1 MDFTFTPEQDEAA
14 ELAAKILT
22 DRATNERMKAVEA
35 EGSRFDRE
43 LWAELGSAGLLG
55 LALPEEYDGAG
66 LGLVELCRVL
76 VEVGRTVAPVPLAA
90 HGPASRLLAEHGS
103 DAQKQQWLPAAASGA
118 SVLTAAVA
126 EERAFAPE
134 RPTTTAAP
142 AGDGHTLSG
151 SKAIVQAG
159 PYADVFLVPAE
170 TPSGVGVFLV
180 LPGDPGV
187 TVTAQTFSDRD
198 AVARVD
204 LDEVALAA
212 DRLVGPADGSVDR
225 RLRHLL
231 LLAGSAEQLGICEGA
246 LALTASYAKTREQF
260 GRPIGTFQAVSQ
272 RLADGYIDTLGQR
285 LTLWQAAWRMDEGLE
300 TDSAADTAVAVA
312 KLWAADAGHRIA
324 HTTVHVHGG
333 VGIDLDGEAHRY
345 FTAAKRFEFLHGGAT
360 EQALHLGR
368 TLAAE
373 PA

>member
-1 MDFTFTPEQDEAA
+1 VDFTFTPEQDEAA
-14 ELAAKILT
+14 ELAATILG

-35 EGSRFDRE
+35 DGSRFDRE

-66 LGLVELCRVL
+66 LGLIELSRIL
-76 VEVGRTVAPVPLAA
+76 VEVGRTVAPVPLVA

-103 DAQKQQWLPAAASGA
+103 DAQKQQWLPGAASGA
-118 SVLTAAVA
+118 SVLTAAAA

-134 RPTTTAAP
+134 RPTTVATET
-142 AGDGHTLSG
+142 GEGFTLTG
-151 SKAIVQAG
+151 SKAIVPAG
-159 PYADVFLVPAE
+159 PYADLFLVPAE
-170 TPSGVGVFLV
+170 TSSGVGVFLV
-180 LPGDPGV
+180 TPDDAGV
-187 TVTAQTFSDRD
+187 TVTAQAFSDGD
-198 AVARVD
+198 AVARLD
-204 LDEVALAA
+204 LDGVALGA

-231 LLAGSAEQLGICEGA
+231 LLAGSAEQLGICQGA
-246 LALTASYAKTREQF
+246 LALTAAYAKTREQF
-260 GRPIGTFQAVSQ
+260 GRAIGTFQAVSQ

-285 LTLWQAAWRMDEGLE
+285 LTLWQAAWRLEEGLR
-300 TDSAADTAVAVA
+300 ADTEVAVA
-312 KLWAADAGHRIA
+312 KLWAADAGHRLA

-360 EQALHLGR
+360 EQALHIGR
-368 TLAAE
+368 TLAAD

>member
-14 ELAAKILT
+14 ELAAKILG

-35 EGSRFDRE
+35 DGSRFDRE

-55 LALPEEYDGAG
+55 LAVPEEYDGAG

-76 VEVGRTVAPVPLAA
+76 VEVGRKVAPVPLAA
-90 HGPASRLLAEHGS
+90 HGPAARLLAEHGS
-103 DAQKQQWLPAAASGA
+103 DEQKQQWLPGAASGA
-118 SVLTAAVA
+118 TVLTAAVA
-126 EERAFAPE
+126 EERSFAPDQ
-134 RPTTTAAP
+134 PTTTATP
-142 AGDGHTLSG
+142 ATNGGGQVLSG
-151 SKAIVQAG
+151 SKAVVPAG
-159 PYADVFLVPAE
+159 PYADAFLVPAS

-204 LDEVALAA
+204 LDDVSVSD

-231 LLAGSAEQLGICEGA
+231 LLAASAEQLGICEGA
-246 LALTASYAKTREQF
+246 LALTAAYAKTREQF

-285 LTLWQAAWRMDEGLE
+285 LALWQAAWRMAEGLP
-300 TDSAADTAVAVA
+300 ADTEVAIA
-312 KLWAADAGHRIA
+312 TLWAADAGHRIA

-345 FTAAKRFEFLHGGAT
+345 FTSAKRYEFLHGGAT
-360 EQALHLGR
+360 DQALHIGR

>member
-14 ELAAKILT
+14 ALAARILG
-22 DRATNERMKAVEA
+22 DRATNERMKLVEA
-35 EGSRFDRE
+35 DGNRFDRE
-43 LWAELGSAGLLG
+43 LWDELGSAGLLG

-90 HGPASRLLAEHGS
+90 HGPAARLVAEHGS
-103 DAQKQQWLPAAASGA
+103 DVQRRQWLPRAATGGA
-118 SVLTAAVA
+118 VLTAAVA

-134 RPTTTAAP
+134 RPTTVAHE
-142 AGDGHTLSG
+142 DGEGHRLTG
-151 SKAIVQAG
+151 SKAVVQAG
-159 PYADVFLVPAE
+159 PYADLFLVPAE
-170 TPSGVGVFLV
+170 TRTGVGVFLV
-180 LPGDPGV
+180 EPGDAGV
-187 TVTAQTFSDRD
+187 TVTAQQFSDRD
-198 AVARVD
+198 SVARVD
-204 LDEVALAA
+204 LDDATLGA
-212 DRLVGPADGSVDR
+212 DRLLGPADGSVDR

-272 RLADGYIDTLGQR
+272 RLADGYIDTLAQR
-285 LTLWQAAWRMDEGLE
+285 LALWQAAWRMDEGLP
-300 TDSAADTAVAVA
+300 ADTEVAIA

-345 FTAAKRFEFLHGGAT
+345 FTSAKRYEFLHGGAT
-360 EQALHLGR
+360 EQALHIGR